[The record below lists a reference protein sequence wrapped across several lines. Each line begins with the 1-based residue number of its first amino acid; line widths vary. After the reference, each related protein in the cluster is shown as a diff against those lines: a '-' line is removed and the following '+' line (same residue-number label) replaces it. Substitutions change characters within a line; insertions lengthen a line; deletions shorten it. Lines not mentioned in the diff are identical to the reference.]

1 MSVVYKREVIRQL
14 IHASGILFI
23 FLGNYLSLPYL
34 IILPLM
40 AMLAGE
46 LIFQI
51 DKKYYIPFFSKVLRS
66 YRRDENEKG
75 FIYFFLGLTLTL
87 AFFGF
92 NMTIANA
99 VIIILVLGDATS
111 TLVGKKIGK
120 KKLPHHLQKNWQ
132 GGFSFFLVS
141 FIGAGTQVPLAAAF
155 MGALAGTITEAYS
168 PLDDNIAIP
177 VVSGTVITLLIYL
190 FF

>member
-120 KKLPHHLQKNWQ
+120 NKLPHHLQKSWE

>member
-1 MSVVYKREVIRQL
+1 MYKREVIRQL

-120 KKLPHHLQKNWQ
+120 N
-132 GGFSFFLVS
+132 
-141 FIGAGTQVPLAAAF
+141 
-155 MGALAGTITEAYS
+155 
-168 PLDDNIAIP
+168 
-177 VVSGTVITLLIYL
+177 
-190 FF
+190 